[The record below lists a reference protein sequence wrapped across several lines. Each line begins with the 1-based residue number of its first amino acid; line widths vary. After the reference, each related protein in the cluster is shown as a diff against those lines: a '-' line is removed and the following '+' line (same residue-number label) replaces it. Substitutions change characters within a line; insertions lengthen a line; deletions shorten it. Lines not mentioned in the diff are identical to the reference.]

1 MTTETAGS
9 APDRV
14 IADSMAV
21 SPLTKRLSAE
31 SRALLRRGG
40 CHGRLD
46 GAARPAEAAPPL
58 SLELDDL
65 LRLLEVARPRPQQL
79 AQHAPAVPEG
89 AQVRLAR
96 AARRL
101 EAGDLSDPQ
110 PRLDCVHHDLRL
122 DLEAVRVEPQPR
134 DGRAPQPH
142 EAVAELG

>member
-40 CHGRLD
+40 RHGRLD
-46 GAARPAEAAPPL
+46 GAARAAEAAPPL
-58 SLELDDL
+58 RLELDAL
-65 LRLLEVARPRPQQL
+65 PRLLEAARPRPQQL
-79 AQHAPAVPEG
+79 AQHAPAVAEG
-89 AQVRLAR
+89 AEVRLAR

-101 EAGDLSDPQ
+101 EARDLRDPQ
-110 PRLDCVHHDLRL
+110 PRLYGVDHDLRL
-122 DLEAVRVEPQPR
+122 DL
-134 DGRAPQPH
+134 
-142 EAVAELG
+142 